1 MFQNNNIISRWG
13 VFYLQF
19 QFPLTQFYV
28 IQHSLLQSPYVGVIQ
43 WSSISTISTTTKNHR
58 EIKIHVHCILS
69 YSIITFKIWQFFVN
83 IFQINIFS
91 LLVSYSKLPLF
102 YINIHTLYHVHVFIF
117 LTFLSRST
125 HKKRSSSVT
134 PLLVHTWKKKIL
146 NRC

>member
-1 MFQNNNIISRWG
+1 MYIIILHHNFQNLV
-13 VFYLQF
+13 VFC
-19 QFPLTQFYV
+19 
-28 IQHSLLQSPYVGVIQ
+28 
-43 WSSISTISTTTKNHR
+43 
-58 EIKIHVHCILS
+58 KI
-69 YSIITFKIWQFFVN
+69 FN

-134 PLLVHTWKKKIL
+134 PLLVHTWKKKNSISTGAEISYINIITNFFAL
-146 NRC
+146 SKCRGYCTDQTHPKTRVDPN